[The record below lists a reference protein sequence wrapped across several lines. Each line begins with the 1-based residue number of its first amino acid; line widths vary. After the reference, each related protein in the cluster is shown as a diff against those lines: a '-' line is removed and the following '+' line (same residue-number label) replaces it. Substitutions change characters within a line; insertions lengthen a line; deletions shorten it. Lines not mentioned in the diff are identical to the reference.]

1 MYQIVSGL
9 LIIFF
14 FIRLIWMS
22 RVEGWN
28 LTWWRKTLNQEV
40 SLLFNRLR
48 MSQHKGQFLRN
59 LRYLFFSITL
69 LTFII
74 LAFTGII
81 PVLILNE
88 HMSGI
93 FLIIHVTIAPVFA
106 IALSLT
112 ALFWAHFQQFN
123 NSDLQLLKTVR
134 TQIKIS
140 HLEYHVQ
147 TYWPKILFWL
157 FLTLSIPA
165 SLSMII
171 SMFPFFGTDG
181 QNTMLNIHRYTTL
194 GLLIIAFF
202 YTDFKLISSS
212 KRAK

>member
-1 MYQIVSGL
+1 M
-9 LIIFF
+9 
-14 FIRLIWMS
+14 
-22 RVEGWN
+22 
-28 LTWWRKTLNQEV
+28 
-40 SLLFNRLR
+40 
-48 MSQHKGQFLRN
+48 
-59 LRYLFFSITL
+59 FFSITL
-69 LTFII
+69 LTFVI

-106 IALSLT
+106 IALALT

-123 NSDLQLLKTVR
+123 NVDLELLKKVR
-134 TQIKIS
+134 EQKKNPR
-140 HLEYHVQ
+140 LKYHAQ
-147 TYWPKILFWL
+147 TFWPKILFWL
-157 FLTLSIPA
+157 FLALSVPA

-171 SMFPFFGTDG
+171 SMFPFIGTNG
-181 QNTMLNIHRYTTL
+181 QNTMLNIHQYTTL
-194 GLLIIAFF
+194 SLLIIAFF

>member
-1 MYQIVSGL
+1 VLGL
-9 LIIFF
+9 LIFIFL
-14 FIRLIWMS
+14 IRLLWIS

-28 LTWWRKTLNQEV
+28 LSWWRNTLIQEI

-48 MSQHKGQFLRN
+48 MSKYKGQLFRN

-69 LTFII
+69 LTFAI

-88 HMSGI
+88 HMVGI

-106 IALSLT
+106 IGLALT
-112 ALFWAHFQQFN
+112 ALFWAHFQQFS
-123 NSDLQLLKTVR
+123 NSDLELLKTV
-134 TQIKIS
+134 QAQNKIS
-140 HLEYHVQ
+140 HLEYHAQ